1 MYENPQ
7 TVVLPEKTKMDNII
21 SATLYLLSTGT
32 WKANAF
38 PYADIVQKASTPL
51 DIIYCLDRSSRL
63 SAVNF
68 LGHTATSVFFKRSR
82 KQRTNLLGTFYCKF
96 FIGAILLVYCRCN
109 IIFPC
114 FESMVKAIDWSVR
127 VNDYGGHSAQG
138 DNSRR
143 EYVLLYCLLIHYCL
157 LREVESLGQQFSLC
171 PK

>member
-68 LGHTATSVFFKRSR
+68 LFTLMSR
-82 KQRTNLLGTFYCKF
+82 DDLSQTLPE
-96 FIGAILLVYCRCN
+96 AWSSSE
-109 IIFPC
+109 FPN
-114 FESMVKAIDWSVR
+114 MD
-127 VNDYGGHSAQG
+127 
-138 DNSRR
+138 
-143 EYVLLYCLLIHYCL
+143 
-157 LREVESLGQQFSLC
+157 LRAG
-171 PK
+171 P